1 MLGLHTTAQAVLAVL
16 LATSP
21 ASSSPST
28 SLPTEAGGRL
38 WLEAAD
44 TRAKVAM
51 PSLAPLVRGV
61 EPAVV
66 SVFVESRVGARVDL
80 DAPFFDLFRRFGWRL
95 EVPDV
100 INRGQ
105 GTGFI
110 IHPDGYAL
118 TNEHVIEGAAK
129 IQVRLSGTSEMVSAT
144 VVGADAATDVALL
157 KLAGDRH
164 DWPAVALGNSD
175 GLQVGDFVV
184 AIGNPF
190 GLSQSVSL
198 GIVSAKGRRDVAPSG
213 RSGLHDF
220 IQTDASINPGNSG
233 GPLLDMN
240 GAVVGINAA
249 LNAQAQG
256 ISFAIPINMVK
267 REIPELLR
275 TGRVERA
282 WIGVSIRNVAP
293 AIAKALGLDR
303 ARGALVVQLVDGG
316 PGARAGLKRGDVITT
331 FDGKAIDDS
340 SDLPLLAASAGV
352 GRRVTLGLI
361 RDGQRKDLQLTLT
374 AMPRAVAR
382 ELTTTPTSPSPP
394 VSNVLGLELETLND
408 IHRQQLGVPA
418 TQAGAVVVGVQADSP
433 AAESGLEPGDIVI
446 TFNDVAITDA
456 PSCAKAIE
464 ATPRAAL
471 VKLLVIRERETL
483 FFALLKP

>member
-1 MLGLHTTAQAVLAVL
+1 MNGSHTTAQAVLVLL

-38 WLEAAD
+38 WLEASD
-44 TRAKVAM
+44 TRVKVAM

-61 EPAVV
+61 ESAVV

-118 TNEHVIEGAAK
+118 TNEHLIEGAAK

-144 VVGADAATDVALL
+144 VVGADAATDVALI

-316 PGARAGLKRGDVITT
+316 PGARAGLKTGDVITT

-352 GRRVTLGLI
+352 GRRVTLGLM
-361 RDGQRKDLQLTLT
+361 RDGLRKDVQLTLT
-374 AMPRAVAR
+374 AMPRAVER
-382 ELTTTPTSPSPP
+382 EPILSPSSAPP

-408 IHRQQLGVPA
+408 IHRQKLGVPA
-418 TQAGAVVVGVQADSP
+418 TQPGAVVVGVRPDSP
-433 AAESGLEPGDIVI
+433 AAESGLEPGDIII
-446 TFNDVAITDA
+446 TFNDVAIIDA
-456 PSCAKAIE
+456 PSCARAIE
-464 ATPRAAL
+464 ATPHAAL